1 MSRRVVTDLTE
12 KEIIRLCKE
21 GDRDAF
27 NELFEKYENRVI
39 NIAYGMLSD
48 RDDAC
53 DAAQEVFI
61 KVYRNISLFRE
72 NSLLSTWIYRITSNV
87 CNDILRKRQRSA
99 NTISINAALDDDG
112 RTKELPDSAPLPEEF
127 AEHNE
132 AQRAVRKAISELSDE
147 YREIITLCD
156 IEDMSYDDI
165 ANVLNCPVGTVK
177 SRLNRARKS
186 LRKILSDSRE
196 LFL

>member
-1 MSRRVVTDLTE
+1 MTE